1 MTNSTN
7 LVAES
12 LGEIK
17 GFGPLGDPTSLTEGA
32 RGLLEKLLSN
42 IIGFMTVGAILWFI
56 VQIVIGGY
64 SLMTAG
70 GDPKGAADA
79 RQGITNA
86 VIGLV
91 VVFIALVFISVIGF
105 LMGIDILKIDDFI
118 NNLSIK

>member
-1 MTNSTN
+1 
-7 LVAES
+7 
-12 LGEIK
+12 
-17 GFGPLGDPTSLTEGA
+17 
-32 RGLLEKLLSN
+32 
-42 IIGFMTVGAILWFI
+42 MTVGAILWFI